1 MAIAMD
7 RRDLLVGLGAGYVVA
22 LSGCETNPETG
33 RRQLILVSDRQ
44 LMQMSDS
51 AWNQIKQRE
60 TFVTGSPVNKQVDRI
75 GTEIVDASGVNDR
88 NWEFAVIE
96 SDQVNAF
103 VLPGGQVAFY
113 TGILDIMDNDDQIAT
128 VMGHEV
134 GHVAGNHSAERAS
147 QQILAGVGLTAATIV
162 AASSDRR
169 HAGAIAAALGAG
181 VTFGIILPYSR
192 KHELEADRLG
202 VRYMAGAGYEPDEA
216 LRFWDTMS
224 KKGGNTIEFMSTHPS
239 DRTRIAAMRN
249 EISRLGA

>member
-1 MAIAMD
+1 M
-7 RRDLLVGLGAGYVVA
+7 
-22 LSGCETNPETG
+22 
-33 RRQLILVSDRQ
+33 
-44 LMQMSDS
+44 
-51 AWNQIKQRE
+51 
-60 TFVTGSPVNKQVDRI
+60 
-75 GTEIVDASGVNDR
+75 
-88 NWEFAVIE
+88 IE
-96 SDQVNAF
+96 SNQVNAF

-239 DRTRIAAMRN
+239 DRTRIAAMRD